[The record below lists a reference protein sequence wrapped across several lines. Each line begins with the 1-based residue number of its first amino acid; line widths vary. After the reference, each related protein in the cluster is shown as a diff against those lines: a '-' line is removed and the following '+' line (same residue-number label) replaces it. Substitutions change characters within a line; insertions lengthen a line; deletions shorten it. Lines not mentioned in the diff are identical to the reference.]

1 MEMRDFSSSLV
12 NQVGVLKGEKELM
25 NTFIECYMTMLLDEH
40 RIQQLK
46 DEIDVALDN
55 QDKEQFYLLTE
66 KLKDMQLAMLHL

>member
-66 KLKDMQLAMLHL
+66 KLSDMQLAMLHL

>member
-1 MEMRDFSSSLV
+1 MEMRDFSSALV

-66 KLKDMQLAMLHL
+66 KLNDMQLAMLHL

>member
-55 QDKEQFYLLTE
+55 QDKEQFYLLAE
-66 KLKDMQLAMLHL
+66 KLNDMQLAMLHL

>member
-1 MEMRDFSSSLV
+1 
-12 NQVGVLKGEKELM
+12 M

-66 KLKDMQLAMLHL
+66 KLNDMQLAMLHL

>member
-66 KLKDMQLAMLHL
+66 KLNDMQLAMLHL